1 MAPERLIAALA
12 ELLERLQV
20 RYAIVGS
27 VASIS
32 YGEPRM
38 TNDVDLVAEL
48 KPEHVP
54 AFLTTFS
61 GPEYYLSEAAMR
73 SAIQQRF
80 QFNIIHS
87 TEGMKADVYLPSG
100 TDLHQQL
107 LARRVWLEVGES
119 SFAWLAS
126 PEDVI
131 LGKLQYHAI
140 SGSAK
145 HLRDI
150 AGILRVNDRQVDV
163 AYVSQWAEKIGA
175 AETWQQILQSLA
187 QDTPHGEQ

>member
-1 MAPERLIAALA
+1 MTPERLIAALA

-48 KPEHVP
+48 KPEHIP
-54 AFLTTFS
+54 AFLAAFP
-61 GPEYYLSEAAMR
+61 GPEFYLSEPAMR
-73 SAIQQRF
+73 SAIQKRF

-87 TEGMKADVYLPSG
+87 TEGVKADVYLPTG
-100 TDLHQQL
+100 TDLHEQL
-107 LARRVWLEVGES
+107 LARRVWLELGES
-119 SFAWLAS
+119 SFAWVAS

-140 SGSAK
+140 SGSEK

-150 AGILRVNDRQVDV
+150 AGILRVSDRQIDFD
-163 AYVSQWAEKIGA
+163 YVSQSAAKIGA
-175 AETWQQILQSLA
+175 VETWQQILQ
-187 QDTPHGEQ
+187 TEQR

>member
-48 KPEHVP
+48 KPEHIP
-54 AFLTTFS
+54 AFLAAFP
-61 GPEYYLSEAAMR
+61 GPEFYLSEPAMR
-73 SAIQQRF
+73 SAIQKRF
-80 QFNIIHS
+80 QFNIIHN
-87 TEGMKADVYLPSG
+87 TEGMKADVYLPTG
-100 TDLHQQL
+100 TELHRQL
-107 LARRVWLEVGES
+107 LDRRVWLELGES
-119 SFAWLAS
+119 SFAWVAA

-140 SGSAK
+140 SGSEK

-150 AGILRVNDRQVDV
+150 AGILRVGDRPLDLD
-163 AYVSQWAEKIGA
+163 YVSQSAKTIDA
-175 AETWQQILQSLA
+175 SDTWELILQRVA
-187 QDTPHGEQ
+187 QRSDEA